1 MKRWTSLLSIFIILF
16 IFSGTG
22 HGISNK
28 NINVTM
34 NGKKEVVSQVKIIK
48 DGQVIDM
55 EIPSFVYID
64 RTLVP
69 VRMAETLGA
78 KVDWD
83 QKTKTAIVI
92 HNGKKI
98 NLTID
103 SDIVTIDGK
112 ADQLDNNSIP
122 RLVKFENDE
131 GSRTMIPLTYL
142 SNMLGYEVGWD
153 SDAKAATVYTK
164 EEEKPEAKPEIK
176 PEENKEPINLNK
188 VQSVKKEIVD
198 GKEALVIYGTN
209 KVETKIMKLQNPER
223 IVVDLLDSNLE
234 GSTFYNFDYDLG
246 FIKGIR
252 ASQFSPDK
260 NYKPDDKIVRL
271 VLDVKD
277 GIFDSNVKIDT
288 YSDKVVIIP
297 ETNSWE
303 NLNYTVDGKNRT
315 IIIKNLR
322 ETHYSIKYDDL
333 TKSMEISIPKYAV
346 DLLEGK
352 LPINDNLV
360 EEVKVVENLDETKL
374 FIKFRKNIKYTTL
387 SKDMDDKIV
396 LQIERNQD
404 INPSDRIIVID
415 PGHGGIKP
423 GSSSPN
429 GLVEK
434 NLALEISLKL
444 EKALKDAGYT
454 ILMTRYDD
462 SHIDLEDRSNIAN
475 DNFADVFI
483 SIHGNSF
490 TNSAVNGIEVLYTPV
505 VGDPIKDNIEKKL
518 AQSLLDN
525 VIKETGA
532 NNRGLVKSPRL
543 VVTRK
548 AKMPAALVEVGFLS
562 NPKEE
567 KLIAN
572 PDYQNNI
579 INGIVKGIEVFFE
592 DY

>member
-83 QKTKTAIVI
+83 QKTKTAIVT

-122 RLVKFENDE
+122 KLVKFENDD

-153 SDAKAATVYTK
+153 SEAKAATVYTK
-164 EEEKPEAKPEIK
+164 KEEKPEAKPEIK

-404 INPSDRIIVID
+404 INPRDRIIVID

-434 NLALEISLKL
+434 NLSLEISLKL
-444 EKALKDAGYT
+444 EKTLKDAGYT
-454 ILMTRYDD
+454 VLMTRYDD

-475 DNFADVFI
+475 DNFADIFI

>member
-122 RLVKFENDE
+122 KLVKFENDD

-153 SDAKAATVYTK
+153 SEAKAATVYTK
-164 EEEKPEAKPEIK
+164 KEEKPEAKPEIK
-176 PEENKEPINLNK
+176 PEENKEHINLNK

-404 INPSDRIIVID
+404 INPRDRIIVID

-434 NLALEISLKL
+434 NLSLEISLKL
-444 EKALKDAGYT
+444 EKTLKDAGYT
-454 ILMTRYDD
+454 VLMTRYDD